1 MNRIIILGNL
11 TKDPVKKVLENK
23 DDCSVVNFIVA
34 VNRPKVGD
42 KKQETD
48 YFPVVAWRGLADTCA
63 KYLKKGSK
71 VLISGSMQMRNY
83 DAADGTHRYMA
94 ELIADEIQF
103 LSPAG
108 KPEELSTVE
117 NAKGAK
123 NG

>member
-1 MNRIIILGNL
+1 MNRIIIVGNL

-23 DDCSVVNFIVA
+23 DDCSVANFIVA

-63 KYLKKGSK
+63 KYLKKGSR
-71 VLISGSMQMRNY
+71 VLVSGSMQMRNY
-83 DAADGTHRYMA
+83 DAADGSHRYMA

-103 LSPAG
+103 LSPA
-108 KPEELSTVE
+108 VE
-117 NAKGAK
+117 RSNAKVVK
-123 NG
+123 ND